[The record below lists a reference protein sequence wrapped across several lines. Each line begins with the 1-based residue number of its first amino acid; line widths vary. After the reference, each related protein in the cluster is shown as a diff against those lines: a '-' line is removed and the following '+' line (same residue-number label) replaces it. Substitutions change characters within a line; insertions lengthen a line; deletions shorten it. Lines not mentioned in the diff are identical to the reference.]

1 MCQLLA
7 LWSLWHQE
15 RNSYLSQRS
24 GGSTLLVPATWS
36 HPDELRRKVG
46 QGRLLRPFP
55 VLIFLSWIGGEVL
68 IVSGRIRM
76 VFVSFC
82 SEVFNSYWSHS
93 EYRWFLR
100 PSASVTKIW
109 LHARRDGFVDDR
121 RLQGQCP
128 VDRCY
133 EGRVLNFQRGGV
145 GMENTRVAIVDQLQ
159 AHEVLTMVSADS
171 TLVIQCVPH
180 HPWILVPA

>member
-1 MCQLLA
+1 
-7 LWSLWHQE
+7 
-15 RNSYLSQRS
+15 
-24 GGSTLLVPATWS
+24 
-36 HPDELRRKVG
+36 
-46 QGRLLRPFP
+46 
-55 VLIFLSWIGGEVL
+55 VL

-180 HPWILVPA
+180 HP